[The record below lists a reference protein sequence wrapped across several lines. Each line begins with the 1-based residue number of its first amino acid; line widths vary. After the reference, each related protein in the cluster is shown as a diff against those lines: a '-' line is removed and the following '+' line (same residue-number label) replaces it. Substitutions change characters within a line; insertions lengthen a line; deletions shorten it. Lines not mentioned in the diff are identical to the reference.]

1 MCLDLAHRRNMS
13 LRDLMVI
20 LHIILQRL
28 VVVVLHFF
36 TRHAPDFRKL
46 VSLVIRF
53 GHRDLIL
60 RVEG

>member
-1 MCLDLAHRRNMS
+1 MA

-28 VVVVLHFF
+28 IIVVLHFF
-36 TRHAPDFRKL
+36 TRHAAHFRKL